1 MSAPARAAAP
11 RWAWLW
17 PCHKEELRVTWAY
30 FQAKMLCTGTPPA
43 PHTQPPPGSQPCP
56 MCSSSAPPGKVPQ
69 PAKCPPWPCNHC
81 QGLAAICLGL
91 CTRLQSTA
99 EFRALCSAPC
109 RLEDSF
115 PCLRAGNG
123 SVPPASAYQMVCCA
137 SSTQHGSYETKFFEN
152 KIRGEKPNAS
162 PPGPPCASPALF
174 LSLGVS
180 KKGAL

>member
-1 MSAPARAAAP
+1 MLRA
-11 RWAWLW
+11 
-17 PCHKEELRVTWAY
+17 
-30 FQAKMLCTGTPPA
+30 GTPPA
-43 PHTQPPPGSQPCP
+43 PLSQLPQGSWPCP
-56 MCSSSAPPGKVPQ
+56 VHLTPTPPGKVPR

-81 QGLAAICLGL
+81 QGLAAIRLGI

-99 EFRALCSAPC
+99 GFGVLCSALC

-115 PCLRAGNG
+115 PCLHVGNG
-123 SVPPASAYQMVCCA
+123 SVPPASAYQTVCCA
-137 SSTQHGSYETKFFEN
+137 SGTQQGSYETNSFAN
-152 KIRGEKPNAS
+152 KIRGEKTNAS